1 MENREATIG
10 QAVQCKKTDWFKKIY
25 GDMISDEESRS
36 ITLPDGTRIEI
47 NPMQFDTYLS
57 DSRNATRTDAYS
69 ARVTAMEDAMIE
81 RILNS
86 DNSDEVTAEAANNF

>member
-1 MENREATIG
+1 MENKETTTG

-25 GDMISDEESRS
+25 GDMIGDEEPKS
-36 ITLPDGTRIEI
+36 ITLSDGTRIEI
-47 NPMQFDTYLS
+47 NPMWFDMYTS
-57 DSRNATRTDAYS
+57 DRFNTTRTGTAS

-86 DNSDEVTAEAANNF
+86 EDSAEATNNF

>member
-1 MENREATIG
+1 MENKETTTG

-25 GDMISDEESRS
+25 GDTISDKEPRS

-47 NPMQFDTYLS
+47 NPMWLDTYLS
-57 DSRNATRTDAYS
+57 DSRNTTRTDAYS

-86 DNSDEVTAEAANNF
+86 EDNDEATNDF

>member
-1 MENREATIG
+1 MENRETTTG

-25 GDMISDEESRS
+25 GDMIGDEKSRS
-36 ITLPDGTRIEI
+36 IILPDGTRIEV
-47 NPMQFDTYLS
+47 NPMWFDMYMS
-57 DSRNATRTDAYS
+57 DSHNRTRTGTVS

-86 DNSDEVTAEAANNF
+86 EDSVEATNNF